1 MHVELP
7 SYELHLEPQI
17 ENNAEAYPRND
28 PSMYRMK
35 HRSRVLSE
43 RSDSA
48 PMTLATLAVEF
59 SI

>member
-1 MHVELP
+1 MLSLP

-17 ENNAEAYPRND
+17 ENNADAYPRND

-48 PMTLATLAVEF
+48 PMTLATLDIKF